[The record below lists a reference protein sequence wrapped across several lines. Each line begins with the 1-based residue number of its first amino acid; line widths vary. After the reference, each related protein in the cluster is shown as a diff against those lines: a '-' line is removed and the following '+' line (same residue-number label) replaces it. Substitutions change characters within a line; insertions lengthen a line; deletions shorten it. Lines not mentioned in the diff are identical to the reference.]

1 MPDVYATIASADE
14 AVQERL
20 AEVLELRA
28 ADPQQRAMLETYL
41 EDLAPVGGARVLDLG
56 CGTGAVAR
64 TLAALPGVGEVVGID
79 PSSVFIGQA
88 RRLSEGIAGLSFEVG
103 DGRALGLPDGS
114 FDAVV
119 LHTVLCH
126 IPEPERAL
134 AEAFRVVRD
143 GGRLAIFDGDY
154 ATSTVAAYENDPLQ
168 GCAEATIA
176 ALVHDPWLARRLRRL
191 VSEAG
196 WRVTGMRSHGY
207 LETTDPGYSMTLVDR
222 GADSL
227 VGAGRLGAEAGEA
240 LKSEARRRADA
251 DEFFGHIAYVSLIAE
266 RPGS

>member
-1 MPDVYATIASADE
+1 
-14 AVQERL
+14 
-20 AEVLELRA
+20 
-28 ADPQQRAMLETYL
+28 
-41 EDLAPVGGARVLDLG
+41 
-56 CGTGAVAR
+56 VAR
-64 TLAALPGVGEVVGID
+64 TLAALPGVGEVVGVD
-79 PSSVFIGQA
+79 PSSVFIAQA

-154 ATSTVAAYENDPLQ
+154 ATTTVAAYENAPLQ
-168 GCAEATIA
+168 GCAEATIE

-207 LETTDPGYSMTLVDR
+207 SMTLVDR
-222 GADSL
+222 GAGSL

-266 RPGS
+266 RPGW